1 MAEEPENLEEN
12 FRQDTIQDFC
22 DLIATIMD
30 YFDAQ
35 YDDEETEEW
44 KKKTIQM
51 DGRRESIPADLDKL
65 IIKAFK
71 SQVNKFVD

>member
-35 YDDEETEEW
+35 YDDEETE
-44 KKKTIQM
+44 
-51 DGRRESIPADLDKL
+51 
-65 IIKAFK
+65 
-71 SQVNKFVD
+71 

>member
-1 MAEEPENLEEN
+1 MAEEPENLEED
-12 FRQDTIQDFC
+12 FRQDTIGDFC

-44 KKKTIQM
+44 KKKTIQL
-51 DGRRESIPADLDKL
+51 DGRRDSIPEDLDEL
-65 IIKAFK
+65 INKAFK
-71 SQVNKFVD
+71 SQVSKFIE

>member
-35 YDDEETEEW
+35 YDEEETEEW
-44 KKKTIQM
+44 KKKTIQAN
-51 DGRRESIPADLDKL
+51 GRRESIPEDLDEL
-65 IIKAFK
+65 IVKAFK